1 VEGSG
6 PHPRGKVAHHL
17 RWTKDGKAQLDA
29 PRPQEG
35 KAPQIA
41 LGALSRRPLAV
52 VHPQPMSSTN
62 GELSL
67 SLSLSVHI
75 SGPVGLHEFTF
86 EEGHL
91 VDKALGI
98 SVGVS

>member
-1 VEGSG
+1 
-6 PHPRGKVAHHL
+6 
-17 RWTKDGKAQLDA
+17 
-29 PRPQEG
+29 
-35 KAPQIA
+35 
-41 LGALSRRPLAV
+41 
-52 VHPQPMSSTN
+52 MSSTN